1 MEAVLSTKQ
10 IGVITAIGPFASLLL
25 QTAWGRLA
33 DRTNR
38 KFVLMLALATS
49 GLSAL
54 LYLLGTSYPYILGVS
69 TLFVLVNMS
78 VLPMSDAMAL
88 EFCTNNRFHFAPVR
102 MCGTIGYAIMPV
114 LLGGLFSV
122 HLHYIFP
129 AYCALCLIAATGTCF
144 FPKSIA
150 KPPVRASKSSEVR
163 ILPLLRDPFV
173 IFLLT
178 ANFVISIGICAYTYL
193 PLYASNMGYDNN
205 LCGLLNAVA
214 AMSEIPSLL
223 LIDRVLKKIK
233 GQTVIIASSFFCGL
247 RLLITYLA
255 GFCGSNAIWVM
266 MLGQLLQSVSYIT
279 NYYCS
284 AQLIHERFPA
294 ELKSTAQTLLA
305 MITAGFSRI
314 VGAVLGGILS
324 EPEVLGLQN
333 TFLFFAC
340 FLFIGSFAVLACY
353 RFAVRRGA
361 AH

>member
-1 MEAVLSTKQ
+1 MDLMSRGLSTTQ

-38 KFVLMLALATS
+38 KFILMLALATS

-54 LYLLGTSYPYILGVS
+54 LYLLGTSYPYILGVA

-129 AYCALCLIAATGTCF
+129 TFCALCLIAAAGTCF

-150 KPPVRASKSSEVR
+150 KAPVRAGKSSGVR

-214 AMSEIPSLL
+214 ATRQSLL
-223 LIDRVLKKIK
+223 NVKAILEEARLTLANVVKT
-233 GQTVIIASSFFCGL
+233 TV
-247 RLLITYLA
+247 YLA
-255 GFCGSNAIWVM
+255 DMGDFAAMNEIYS
-266 MLGQLLQSVSYIT
+266 QFFSQP
-279 NYYCS
+279 
-284 AQLIHERFPA
+284 FPA
-294 ELKSTAQTLLA
+294 RSAVAVKALPK
-305 MITAGFSRI
+305 
-314 VGAVLGGILS
+314 GALV
-324 EPEVLGLQN
+324 EVEVI
-333 TFLFFAC
+333 A
-340 FLFIGSFAVLACY
+340 A
-353 RFAVRRGA
+353 RG
-361 AH
+361 